1 MKAIRIHKYGEPE
14 VLRYEDVPSPKP
26 NSDEALIKTEAIGIN
41 FIDIYHRKGLYQQNL
56 PFIPGMEASG
66 VVEEIG
72 KNVTEVKEGDRVAYA
87 MQSGSYAEYSVV
99 PSWKLYVLP
108 DRLDFQSAA
117 AMMLQGMTAHY
128 LTHSTYPLKEGDI
141 ALVHAAAGG
150 VGRLLVQMAKLIGA
164 TVIGTVSTE
173 DKARIAKEAGADHV
187 IIYTETDFEE
197 EVKNITNGKG
207 VEVVY
212 DSVGKTTLE
221 KSARCLKRRGYL
233 AFFGQSSGAV
243 TSIDLT
249 LLSKNGLFIT
259 RPSLNNYVTNHEELL
274 ERANDLARWIESG
287 ELKLRIH
294 ETFPLKEAKDAHEL
308 LENRKSA
315 GKLLLVP

>member
-1 MKAIRIHKYGEPE
+1 MKAIQIHKYGDPE
-14 VLRYEDVPSPKP
+14 VLSYEDAPTPKP
-26 NSDEALIKTEAIGIN
+26 NADEALIKTEAIGIN

-66 VVEEIG
+66 IVEEIG
-72 KNVTEVKEGDRVAYA
+72 KNAAEVKEGDRVAYA
-87 MQSGSYAEYSVV
+87 MQIGSYAEYAVV
-99 PSWKLYVLP
+99 PSWKLYILP
-108 DRLDFQSAA
+108 DNLDFKSGA

-128 LTHSTYPLKEGDI
+128 LTHSTYHLKESDTI
-141 ALVHAAAGG
+141 LVHAAAGG
-150 VGRLLVQMAKLIGA
+150 VGRLIVQIAKLLGA

-173 DKARIAKEAGADHV
+173 EKARITKEAGADHV

-197 EVKNITNGKG
+197 EVMKFTNNKG
-207 VEVVY
+207 VDVVY
-212 DSVGKTTLE
+212 DSVGKTTFE

-243 TSIDLT
+243 GSIDLG

-294 ETFPLKEAKDAHEL
+294 ETFPLENAKDAHEL